1 MDLCLDRTIERGRN
15 DRRLTK
21 FKYMLTQSNVAW
33 KEASMLPRFLTG
45 LFAIALIGMG
55 CSSQQPTAPTG
66 AQQNDLAA
74 LNDVYGDS
82 GDESAAVS
90 AKAGHGHDGD
100 YDHAYGGHHDH
111 GGAMMFTVRIED
123 VSTNMTLH
131 LSNGET
137 APAPVSP
144 GVWTIT
150 RLFNPLFRIGWRDL
164 GLGMEQQAED
174 GNPANLAES
183 MSKLPWVKA
192 SGVFTTPVG
201 DTDPGPATPGKAFE
215 FTITAS
221 PGDRLSLS
229 SMFGQSNDLFY
240 SPGVIGIPLFRW
252 NGRPISG
259 DVTKRFSLWDAG
271 TEVNQEPGLGP
282 DQAPRQSGPNTGE
295 SESMRVRRVHD
306 EYTYPATGDV
316 IKVTITPVG
325 PA

>member
-1 MDLCLDRTIERGRN
+1 
-15 DRRLTK
+15 
-21 FKYMLTQSNVAW
+21 
-33 KEASMLPRFLTG
+33 MLPRFLIG

-55 CSSQQPTAPTG
+55 CSSQQPTAPTDD
-66 AQQNDLAA
+66 QQNDITD
-74 LNDVYGDS
+74 LNDLYAAT
-82 GDESAAVS
+82 GDESVAAS
-90 AKAGHGHDGD
+90 ARVGHGHDGND
-100 YDHAYGGHHDH
+100 DHGHHGHH
-111 GGAMMFTVRIED
+111 GNRGEVMFTVRVED
-123 VSTNMTLH
+123 VSTGMTLH

-174 GNPANLAES
+174 GNPAMLAES

-240 SPGVIGIPLFRW
+240 SPGVIAIPLFRW
-252 NGRPISG
+252 NGSPISG
-259 DVTKRFSLWDAG
+259 DITRRFSLWDAG

-282 DQAPRQSGPNTGE
+282 DQAPRQSGPNTGP
-295 SESMRVRRVHD
+295 SESRRVRRVHD
-306 EYTYPATGDV
+306 QYTYPATSDV